1 MAAAQVPLEYSPRSL
16 SPGYLSFCSTHVHA
30 VLDPVKAAVHL
41 PVGKAALTGAV
52 LCADGTADAARANL
66 ALLRAIPSMAVHSA
80 ALPFTLRVLQQL
92 CPPGGLP

>member
-1 MAAAQVPLEYSPRSL
+1 MLCL
-16 SPGYLSFCSTHVHA
+16 M
-30 VLDPVKAAVHL
+30 
-41 PVGKAALTGAV
+41 GKLLCTFQCWQGNTDRAV